1 MFFVQASTL
10 PRACTKKP
18 TKREGCCMQNDQF
31 PTKSPVESKDN
42 SIMSGQVL
50 RILGGSG
57 LHELSELC
65 GLVGV

>member
-1 MFFVQASTL
+1 
-10 PRACTKKP
+10 
-18 TKREGCCMQNDQF
+18 MQNDQF

-50 RILGGSG
+50 CILGGSG